1 MGCSPT
7 SRPSRAGEFSL
18 RVFFILW
25 QCGPVAMCV
34 IPPAPTMPSAV
45 IHPDPLPHPI
55 RGVVMH
61 RVEQSG
67 GNGLRIDIAP
77 AARPTD
83 DHATEKRWTDMLA
96 ANPRLY
102 SGPLLAVVSIDFEE
116 GVIHTRRDEFKRLA
130 VQPQVKTG
138 VQILSVTGVLTARD
152 AQGGEHVLLGRRG
165 RGTRIYGGMWEL
177 GPSGGLTPPAALTT
191 TLDERDAQRQ
201 VLEEAEEELGL
212 HLKVALPSVLYV
224 RDTIACSDDLV
235 IPLRHEDAGSLER
248 LDAALKQQ
256 RATHAWEYE
265 ETRWVPIDPAHPE
278 GLAQFDA
285 KVAHEIII
293 TSRAAFRGLGW
304 VR

>member
-1 MGCSPT
+1 
-7 SRPSRAGEFSL
+7 
-18 RVFFILW
+18 
-25 QCGPVAMCV
+25 
-34 IPPAPTMPSAV
+34 MPSAV
-45 IHPDPLPHPI
+45 IHPDPLPHGI
-55 RGVVMH
+55 ANVIMR
-61 RVEQSG
+61 RVEQSSG
-67 GNGLRIDIAP
+67 EHAGHGLRIDISP
-77 AARPTD
+77 AVRPTD
-83 DHATEKRWTDMLA
+83 DHATDKRWGEMLA

-152 AQGGEHVLLGRRG
+152 AHGTEHVLLGRRG

-177 GPSGGLTPPAALTT
+177 GPSGGLTPPAAMTT

-212 HLKVALPSVLYV
+212 QLGLHLDHSPAPSPAHGVVLYV

-235 IPLRHEDAGSLER
+235 IPLRHEEAGSLER

-265 ETRWVPIDPAHPE
+265 ETQWVPISE
-278 GLAQFDA
+278 LAQFDA
-285 KVAHEIII
+285 HHAHEMII

-304 VR
+304 VRD

>member
-1 MGCSPT
+1 
-7 SRPSRAGEFSL
+7 
-18 RVFFILW
+18 
-25 QCGPVAMCV
+25 
-34 IPPAPTMPSAV
+34 MPSAV
-45 IHPDPLPHPI
+45 IHPDPLPHDI
-55 RGVVMH
+55 ANVVMR
-61 RVEQSG
+61 RVEQNGHHAG
-67 GNGLRIDIAP
+67 GQHTGGHGLRIDIAP
-77 AARPTD
+77 AVRVTD
-83 DHATEKRWTDMLA
+83 DHATEKRWGEMLA

-152 AQGGEHVLLGRRG
+152 AQGSEHVLLGRRG

-191 TLDERDAQRQ
+191 TLDERDARRQ

-212 HLKVALPSVLYV
+212 QLGSHVDNSPAPSPAHGVVLYV

-235 IPLRHEDAGSLER
+235 IPLRHEEAGSMER

-265 ETRWVPIDPAHPE
+265 ETRWVALDE
-278 GLAQFDA
+278 LAAFDA
-285 KVAHEIII
+285 QHASEIII
-293 TSRAAFRGLGW
+293 TSRAVFRGLGW
-304 VR
+304 VK

>member
-1 MGCSPT
+1 M
-7 SRPSRAGEFSL
+7 A
-18 RVFFILW
+18 
-25 QCGPVAMCV
+25 
-34 IPPAPTMPSAV
+34 SAL
-45 IHPDPLPHPI
+45 IHADPLPHGI
-55 RGVVMH
+55 ANVIMR
-61 RVEQSG
+61 RVEQNGHHADGQHTG
-67 GNGLRIDIAP
+67 GHGLRIDISP
-77 AARPTD
+77 AVRPTD
-83 DHATEKRWTDMLA
+83 DHATEKRWGEMLA

-116 GVIHTRRDEFKRLA
+116 GLIHTRRDEFKRLA

-152 AQGGEHVLLGRRG
+152 AHGVEHVLLGRRG

-191 TLDERDAQRQ
+191 TLDERDARRQ

-235 IPLRHEDAGSLER
+235 IPLRHEEAGSLER

-265 ETRWVPIDPAHPE
+265 ETRWVPIGE
-278 GLAQFDA
+278 LAQFDA
-285 KVAHEIII
+285 HHAHETII

-304 VR
+304 VK